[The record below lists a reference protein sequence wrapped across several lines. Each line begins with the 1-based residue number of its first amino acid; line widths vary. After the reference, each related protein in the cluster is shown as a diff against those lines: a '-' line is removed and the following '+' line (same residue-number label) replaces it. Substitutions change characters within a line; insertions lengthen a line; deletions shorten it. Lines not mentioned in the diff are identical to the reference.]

1 MNNKQ
6 LGTKFEQDMCD
17 ILAKHGYWVHFITPD
32 ARGAQPFDIIAV
44 KDSVPYAIE
53 CKTLTYSRRYFTIDR
68 LEDNQILAFNRWM
81 RCGNT
86 SPIIIAVR
94 QANSIV
100 TFTYDI
106 LSEVGRIDMEKMRK
120 TDYIMVDTE
129 EEKLSIHGI
138 LKQLLEDTSWQ

>member
-6 LGTKFEQDMCD
+6 LGTKFEQDMCK
-17 ILAKHGYWVHFITPD
+17 ILTDNEYWVHFITPD

-44 KDSVPYAIE
+44 KHCVPYAIE

-68 LEDNQILAFNRWM
+68 LEDNQILAFERWR
-81 RCGNT
+81 RCGNN
-86 SPIIIAVR
+86 SPIIAVK
-94 QANSIV
+94 QANSII

-106 LSEVGRIDMEKMRK
+106 LSEAKRIDMEKMRN

-129 EEKLSIHGI
+129 EEKLSIHGV
-138 LKQLLEDTSWQ
+138 LKHLIAGDKAW